1 MKIDI
6 QLIKEVINVQLE
18 EILKELESGFS
29 EKHEIILKLGTISS
43 LVIELRDRARKEG
56 YSENDLEYIWDLK
69 KEVENNLQL
78 FLEEWI
84 NYT

>member
-6 QLIKEVINVQLE
+6 KLIKEVINVQLE

-29 EKHEIILKLGTISS
+29 ENHEIILKLGTISS
-43 LVIELRDRARKEG
+43 LVIGLRDRARKEG

-69 KEVENNLQL
+69 KEVENNLQV
-78 FLEEWI
+78 FLEE
-84 NYT
+84 